1 VSELHPIM
9 ARLLLDFTRTLDPQE
24 AKVHDVDEC
33 ARNPFP
39 DCGVCLSLLD
49 PLALRLIEATES
61 PDCPRA

>member
-1 VSELHPIM
+1 MAQLHPMI
-9 ARLLLDFTRTLDPQE
+9 AELLEQFTRTDQS
-24 AKVHDVDEC
+24 KVHDVDQC